1 MELGPNKWSGSPA
14 LSCKWPLS
22 PVWGSTPA
30 AVSQNFS
37 LVPRSQ
43 GLGPGPWALELY

>member
-1 MELGPNKWSGSPA
+1 MELGPNKWSGSPV

-22 PVWGSTPA
+22 PVWGSSPA
-30 AVSQNFS
+30 GVSQEFS

-43 GLGPGPWALELY
+43 AGSGPGHWALEL